1 MPMFL
6 EVPTGLHEIS
16 KFRSKSRSG
25 HCSITYHDT
34 TVSRCSAEDDGEA
47 EADQVDARALFGDS
61 DEEKEEEE
69 EEVAEAEAGRE
80 ATPVCEDGNKKTRE
94 TEIARDRCESE
105 V

>member
-6 EVPTGLHEIS
+6 KIPTGLHEIT

-25 HCSITYHDT
+25 HCSITHHDT
-34 TVSRCSAEDDGEA
+34 TVSRCSAEDDEEA
-47 EADQVDARALFGDS
+47 EAGQVDARALFGDS
-61 DEEKEEEE
+61 EEEKEEEE

-80 ATPVCEDGNKKTRE
+80 ATPVCEDGNVKMRE
-94 TEIARDRCESE
+94 TGIARDRCDSE